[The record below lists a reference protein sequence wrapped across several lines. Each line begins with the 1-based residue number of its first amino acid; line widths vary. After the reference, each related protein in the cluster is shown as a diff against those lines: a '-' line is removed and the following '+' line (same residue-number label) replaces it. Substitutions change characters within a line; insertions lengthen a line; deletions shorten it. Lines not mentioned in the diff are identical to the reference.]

1 MPNERILYAVQEIT
15 PYLGETTLSSISRNL
30 PQMMQEAGHQIR
42 LFTPKYGL
50 INERRNQ
57 LHEVIRLSGM
67 NIIIDD
73 NDHQLI
79 LKVASIPGARL
90 QVYFIDNEDFFQ
102 RKALDRDEDGKF
114 FEDNDERA
122 IFFARGVLETVK
134 KLRWSPSIVHCHGWM
149 SAFIPALL
157 KKCYKSDPIFKDVKI
172 VISLYDQDF
181 AEPLSDNLPA
191 KLKAEGI
198 KAPDLEGFALNDYRS
213 MMKFALSFA
222 SGVVKVTDT
231 IDPEIETFIKENNI
245 PMLEHPQSENYSTA
259 YDQFYE
265 TLS

>member
-1 MPNERILYAVQEIT
+1 MPNERILYACQEIS
-15 PYLGETTLSSISRNL
+15 PYLSETTMSSISRNL

-102 RKALDRDEDGKF
+102 RKALVRDDNGVF
-114 FEDNDERA
+114 FEDNDERS

-149 SAFIPALL
+149 SAIIPALL
-157 KKCYKSDPIFKDVKI
+157 KKCYKSDPIFKDVKV
-172 VISLYDQDF
+172 VISLYDEDF
-181 AEPLSDNLPA
+181 VEPLSENLPN

-198 KAPDLEGFALNDYRS
+198 KAPDIEGFALNDYRS
-213 MMKFALSFA
+213 LMKFALSFA
-222 SGVVKVTDT
+222 SGVVKVTST

-245 PMLEHPQSENYSTA
+245 PMLEHPDQENYSTQ

-265 TLS
+265 TLA